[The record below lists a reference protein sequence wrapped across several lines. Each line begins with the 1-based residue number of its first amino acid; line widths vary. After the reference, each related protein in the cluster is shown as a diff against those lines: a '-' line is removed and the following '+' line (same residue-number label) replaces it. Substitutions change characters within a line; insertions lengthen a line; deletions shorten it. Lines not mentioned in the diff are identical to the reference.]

1 MIGKTIIDN
10 LQIQK
15 ETRNSYRRDTY
26 HLLELKCKIQK
37 SYLVAPFR
45 QADGVN
51 RAKNTYSA
59 LKRFGSLK
67 NAVCIL
73 IDK

>member
-51 RAKNTYSA
+51 RAKNT
-59 LKRFGSLK
+59 
-67 NAVCIL
+67 
-73 IDK
+73 